1 MTNGD
6 KLLGKHEK
14 LCEEVRSLGETLKN
28 RVMSRRVARRAE
40 REEPC
45 GAPRE
50 GPRKDCDFQELSK
63 MVLRSQLRVSPGRRS
78 VGARR

>member
-14 LCEEVRSLGETLKN
+14 LCEEVRSLGEKLKN
-28 RVMSRRVARRAE
+28 HVMSQRVAQRVE
-40 REEPC
+40 REKPC

-50 GPRKDCDFQELSK
+50 GPRKGLSGA
-63 MVLRSQLRVSPGRRS
+63 VTSRS
-78 VGARR
+78 